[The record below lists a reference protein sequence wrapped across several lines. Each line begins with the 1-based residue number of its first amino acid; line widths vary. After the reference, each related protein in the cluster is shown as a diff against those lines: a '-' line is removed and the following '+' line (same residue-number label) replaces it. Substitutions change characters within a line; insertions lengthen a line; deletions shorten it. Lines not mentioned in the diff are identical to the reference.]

1 MLEELSLR
9 RVFLMMIVVAG
20 FITGC
25 QQEMAEQPAYRPL
38 EDSSFFADGRSARPL
53 PAGVVPRGP
62 LQVADPLYSGLSD
75 RPGGPAAAV
84 ALLGLGSATPVTVAG
99 AIDAASQSA
108 TVEEYSSALPFPLTE
123 EVLLRGQ
130 ERFDIFCAVCH
141 GFEGKGNGK
150 IVQRGYTRAP
160 NYVTDLSGG
169 FEHRGIRIR
178 LRDVPIGYF
187 FEVISKGY
195 GAMPDYES
203 QVPPQDRWAIAAYV
217 RALQISQY
225 LRLGDLPEEERAKIL
240 SQLQEPEDERADGKA
255 QGANAPRAGK
265 APGGAP

>member
-1 MLEELSLR
+1 MQGEVNLPRFPL
-9 RVFLMMIVVAG
+9 VIVVS
-20 FITGC
+20 FLLVGC
-25 QQEMAEQPAYRPL
+25 QQQMAEQPAYRPL
-38 EDSSFFADGRSARPL
+38 EESAFFADGRSARPL

-75 RPGGPAAAV
+75 RS
-84 ALLGLGSATPVTVAG
+84 GSPPEAQPLTAEG
-99 AIDAASQSA
+99 
-108 TVEEYSSALPFPLTE
+108 YSSAVPFPLTE
-123 EVLLRGQ
+123 EVLHRGQ

-141 GFEGKGNGK
+141 GFDGKGNGK
-150 IVQRGYTRAP
+150 IVQRGYTAPP
-160 NYVTDLSGG
+160 NYMTDLSRG

-217 RALQISQY
+217 RALQIGQH
-225 LRLGDLPEEERAKIL
+225 LPLADLPEDERAKIL
-240 SQLQEPEDERADGKA
+240 SELAER
-255 QGANAPRAGK
+255 
-265 APGGAP
+265 GGAP